1 MILLLGNGLGGSIAS
16 LHLISQKSCSLFNNV
31 IIQSGSAFDK
41 VINMQEAVRRTKV
54 LAQLVGCDYKFDH
67 AKMVDCLRKIDPQVL
82 INQEQSVSNYSLN
95 MEPFPPVI
103 DSQFI
108 IEDPKTMLENKVFKK
123 CPMMIGTN
131 ANEGL
136 SDMIE
141 YIPELGLQENLF
153 ELDENQLDSGMAR
166 MFKDLSSPILNLV
179 KFQYG
184 ILNEGDGSKAAK
196 VKRFFGLQ
204 SALADKQVIC
214 HVDKMAKIFA
224 DDANQVIDKTWT
236 RLIKYV
242 ESNFR
247 FLSTC
252 SILLMTIYLLPK
264 RPIYSVNH

>member
-1 MILLLGNGLGGSIAS
+1 MLLILGNGLSGSIAS
-16 LHLISQKSCSLFNNV
+16 LHLISPKSCSLFNNV
-31 IIQSGSAFDK
+31 IIQSGSTFDK
-41 VINMQEAVRRTKV
+41 VINMQEAVRRTRA
-54 LAQLVGCDYKFDH
+54 LAQLVGCDSIFDH

-103 DSQFI
+103 DNQFI
-108 IEDPKTMLENKVFKK
+108 IEDPETMLENNVFKK
-123 CPMMIGTN
+123 CPVIIGTN

-136 SDMIE
+136 NDMME

-166 MFKDLSSPILNLV
+166 MFKSLSSPILNLV

-184 ILNEGDGSKAAK
+184 ILNEGDVSKAAK

-214 HVDKMAKIFA
+214 HVDKMAKIYA
-224 DDANQVIDKTWT
+224 SDSNKVKQNTYIDK
-236 RLIKYV
+236 
-242 ESNFR
+242 
-247 FLSTC
+247 
-252 SILLMTIYLLPK
+252 IL
-264 RPIYSVNH
+264 